1 MRTRTHASGIRRDR
15 RRGSALLLV
24 MMMSV
29 FTMGIW
35 GVAFRSTRDAIDTEA
50 FHNQRTDFEQRIV
63 KGVAWAGN
71 LLQDGK
77 PSGSR
82 YSFLYAGNDSDGK
95 FFTRVEIRDRG
106 SGKFEVQARPA
117 TSNEIRRLPR
127 NPERF

>member
-1 MRTRTHASGIRRDR
+1 MKRRSHSSGKTGDR

-71 LLQDGK
+71 LLQEGN
-77 PSGSR
+77 PSGQR
-82 YSFLYAGNDSDGK
+82 FFFLYAGSDADGR
-95 FFTRVEIRDRG
+95 FFTHVEVRDRG
-106 SGKFEVQARPA
+106 SGRFEVNARPA